1 MIFSFGRCCFFV
13 CFVCLLCLFVC
24 FDASSCCVAFDVDGG
39 RVQGA
44 VLFAAA
50 AAATAD
56 STAAATAAATTAA
69 TTAVGA
75 SYFVLVCFDS
85 SLAKC
90 CCLFAADYRKATSML
105 RCFDTLLY
113 YCLRL

>member
-1 MIFSFGRCCFFV
+1 
-13 CFVCLLCLFVC
+13 
-24 FDASSCCVAFDVDGG
+24 VAFDVDGG
-39 RVQGA
+39 RVRGA
-44 VLFAAA
+44 VLFA

-56 STAAATAAATTAA
+56 STAAATAAA

>member
-1 MIFSFGRCCFFV
+1 LIF
-13 CFVCLLCLFVC
+13 CLLCLFVC

-39 RVQGA
+39 RVRGA
-44 VLFAAA
+44 VLFA

-56 STAAATAAATTAA
+56 STAAATAAATTA
-69 TTAVGA
+69 VGA
-75 SYFVLVCFDS
+75 SYFVLICFDS

-113 YCLRL
+113 YYLRL

>member
-39 RVQGA
+39 RVRGA
-44 VLFAAA
+44 VLFA